1 MTTEILED
9 FKVKSR
15 HVTESLKRE
24 LSSIRAGRPTPALVE
39 NLKVEYYN
47 QYVPLKQV
55 GTASVE
61 LPRDIIIQVWD
72 KEAIAGT
79 LKAIESSGLRLSASA
94 QGNTIRVHLPEL
106 SEERR
111 GEIIKH
117 VKKII
122 ESYRIQVRNL
132 RDEANKSVQKFFE
145 ASTLDEDQKFKLKKG
160 IQDETDKVN
169 KEIEKLLESKIEEIQ
184 Q

>member
-24 LSSIRAGRPTPALVE
+24 LSSIRAGRPTSALVE
-39 NLKVEYYN
+39 DLKVEYYGKLL
-47 QYVPLKQV
+47 PV
-55 GTASVE
+55 GKVSSIGIE
-61 LPRDIIIQVWD
+61 PPRDIIIHVWD
-72 KEAIAGT
+72 KEVIQQIV
-79 LKAIESSGLRLSASA
+79 KVIEASSLGLSVSA